1 MIDTLISIL
10 INNKSLLLQ
19 GLGVTILLAIV
30 GTFVG
35 GIIGI
40 LVAIYRVIPIEKQEN
55 KLIRFLYHI
64 GYKVLTIYI
73 EVFRSTPLMVQA
85 MLFYYSANAILG
97 TRLDPL
103 SFALVLLSINTGAY
117 MAEIVRG
124 GIISIDN
131 GQYEAAHSVG
141 LTHWQAMKGIII
153 PQALRTIMPA
163 IGNEFIIN
171 MKDSVAFSV
180 ISVSELFFTG
190 SSIAG
195 ASFKHVET
203 FLLIAIFYL
212 VLTLCT
218 SHILARVE
226 KRMDG
231 DANYELY
238 DDVEAK
244 CV

>member
-1 MIDTLISIL
+1 
-10 INNKSLLLQ
+10 
-19 GLGVTILLAIV
+19 
-30 GTFVG
+30 
-35 GIIGI
+35 
-40 LVAIYRVIPIEKQEN
+40 
-55 KLIRFLYHI
+55 
-64 GYKVLTIYI
+64 
-73 EVFRSTPLMVQA
+73 MVQA

-153 PQALRTIMPA
+153 PQALRNIMPA